1 MRTFLL
7 SFTKS
12 GDDLV
17 GSGPFT
23 GSIRAAGVWDGVEG
37 DVSTLDDHSASI
49 PTGGSVSAEV
59 AGDLAYMKYNW
70 QTSGN
75 GNLLMMALP
84 HHLDTIKTQQ
94 TNHKL
99 QALKGK
105 YFFEIKSS

>member
-37 DVSTLDDHSASI
+37 DVSTLDDHSDSI
-49 PTGGSVSAEV
+49 PTGGSISAEV